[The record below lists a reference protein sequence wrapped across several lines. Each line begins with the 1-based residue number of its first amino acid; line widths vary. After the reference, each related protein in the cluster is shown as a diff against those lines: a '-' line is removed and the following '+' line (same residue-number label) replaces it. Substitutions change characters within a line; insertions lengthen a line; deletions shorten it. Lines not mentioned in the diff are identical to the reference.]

1 MKPLKGNPTLRL
13 LRLVLRRFNRLEL
26 LIQNNSRPLPDDL
39 IDTPAVRM
47 LTRCPTVPFPV
58 VGATARSLM
67 SSTAA
72 KSITADRAFS
82 KPSGMNPTPH
92 QLIK

>member
-47 LTRCPTVPFPV
+47 LTRKI
-58 VGATARSLM
+58 G
-67 SSTAA
+67 
-72 KSITADRAFS
+72 RA
-82 KPSGMNPTPH
+82 H
-92 QLIK
+92 V

>member
-47 LTRCPTVPFPV
+47 LTRMSDRTLSRRRSDGTIPYVEYFNYLCREFLDILYK
-58 VGATARSLM
+58 GATKCKTSVTN
-67 SSTAA
+67 S
-72 KSITADRAFS
+72 
-82 KPSGMNPTPH
+82 
-92 QLIK
+92 